1 MHGLLD
7 PDGPQA
13 PTGGVAWIVMALPH
27 HAAAPPSSCMAQL
40 LLPLGGQVDVAA
52 GPVQVNAESWGFP
65 RVPPPD
71 ELCRRAAHAQRLRHA
86 LEDGGTRPSSTQ
98 AWPAGDIMQGGSA
111 HHGIDGSAPPPSLSS
126 GQAADGAA
134 ASDRAAEAVH
144 GTAGAAGQREVQP
157 CPPGVGDAR
166 EGQQQHA
173 QPDRRH
179 PGPLLHTAFLD
190 ALDSSR
196 AFRSPHCEGEQAKAL
211 GAQARTAP
219 TALLCPASTLLG
231 SHSPFHSLSF

>member
-1 MHGLLD
+1 M
-7 PDGPQA
+7 
-13 PTGGVAWIVMALPH
+13 
-27 HAAAPPSSCMAQL
+27 
-40 LLPLGGQVDVAA
+40 AA

-173 QPDRRH
+173 QPDLRH

-211 GAQARTAP
+211 GAQARTPHQLPCLAQPQRCP
-219 TALLCPASTLLG
+219 TLTLPFTLFLTWAGLLG
-231 SHSPFHSLSF
+231 WAGGLGCFAVGSRGAGGVPEGCPEAENQPSLVN